1 MVCLIIR
8 DHTLNCS
15 QISPWRESASWKAQP
30 QLTCVSS
37 QSLSGSHD
45 TDYLKGEGPDFRP
58 QRVAGFGK
66 LEGDAAEGPST
77 SS

>member
-1 MVCLIIR
+1 M
-8 DHTLNCS
+8 
-15 QISPWRESASWKAQP
+15 SWKAQP

-66 LEGDAAEGPST
+66 LDGDAAEGPST